1 MSLLK
6 WKKLAKQKTEL
17 GNKINFVH
25 DTILKKQLGEK
36 TSQESFQKAFKPI
49 TTKLDEVAFRN
60 LNIPR
65 LTKKRGKKL
74 GVPDYGIALEDEDIP
89 DYGLDDFFDEGL
101 VPENKKQIV
110 PKPPTYEESLKDILE
125 GKKQIYVDPQYF
137 PEGPQDM
144 PPKYEEDEEIDYAL
158 NVEDEAIALKEAEE
172 AAEAEEAEEVSANR
186 ILDHLKLSNYDDIEK
201 QLNQPEMTPLMS
213 RNFLNRK
220 VKDAKIERNRL
231 NGLKAQVTH
240 KYNKGEMSKAE
251 RALQNKGI
259 DDVRVVLN
267 QYIKYQ
273 EIQAKMFDDQMKKGS
288 GLKKKKRGGNIVF
301 FNDVKQLLKKLELIV
316 GEILAGNTSI
326 EMRNTGVAILDM
338 LLKTSKINKAQH
350 EKLYKTYFKI

>member
-36 TSQESFQKAFKPI
+36 TSQESLQKVFKPI
-49 TTKLDEVAFRN
+49 TTKLDDVAFMN

-65 LTKKRGKKL
+65 LKKRGRNR
-74 GVPDYGIALEDEDIP
+74 GVPDYAVGVEDEDGGIP

-137 PEGPQDM
+137 PEEPQDL
-144 PPKYEEDEEIDYAL
+144 PPEYEEDEEIDYAL
-158 NVEDEAIALKEAEE
+158 DEED
-172 AAEAEEAEEVSANR
+172 SDNM
-186 ILDHLKLSNYDDIEK
+186 ILDDLGLSNYDDIEK
-201 QLNQPEMTPLMS
+201 QLNQPEMTPKKSKKYVNKKL
-213 RNFLNRK
+213 
-220 VKDAKIERNRL
+220 KDAEFRRNQ
-231 NGLKAQVTH
+231 LKGRKSQVSQA
-240 KYNKGEMSKAE
+240 YNKGKIGEAQKTMDYK
-251 RALQNKGI
+251 RI
-259 DDVRVVLN
+259 DNASAVLN
-267 QYIKYQ
+267 QYIKHY
-273 EIQAKMFDDQMKKGS
+273 ENKLKEGS
-288 GLKKKKRGGNIVF
+288 GLKKRGGNIVF
-301 FNDVKQLLKKLELIV
+301 FNDAKQLLKKLELIV
-316 GEILAGNTSI
+316 GEISAGNTSI

-350 EKLYKTYFKI
+350 EKLYKTYFKSMEL

>member
-1 MSLLK
+1 MSLLE

-36 TSQESFQKAFKPI
+36 TSQESLQKVFKPI
-49 TTKLDEVAFRN
+49 TTKLDDVAFRN

-65 LTKKRGKKL
+65 LKKRGRNR
-74 GVPDYGIALEDEDIP
+74 GVPDYAVGVEDEDGGIP

-137 PEGPQDM
+137 PEEPQDM
-144 PPKYEEDEEIDYAL
+144 PPEYEEDEED
-158 NVEDEAIALKEAEE
+158 
-172 AAEAEEAEEVSANR
+172 SANI
-186 ILDHLKLSNYDDIEK
+186 ILDELDLSNYDDIEK
-201 QLNQPEMTPLMS
+201 QLNQPEMTPRKIKRYIDKKLTDANIK
-213 RNFLNRK
+213 RNQ
-220 VKDAKIERNRL
+220 
-231 NGLKAQVTH
+231 LKGYKSQVSQA
-240 KYNKGEMSKAE
+240 YNKGKISEAQKTMDYKRIDNA
-251 RALQNKGI
+251 RA
-259 DDVRVVLN
+259 VLN
-267 QYIKYQ
+267 QYIKHY
-273 EIQAKMFDDQMKKGS
+273 ENKVETIQGS
-288 GLKKKKRGGNIVF
+288 GIKKRGGNIVF

-316 GEILAGNTSI
+316 GEISAGNTSI

>member
-25 DTILKKQLGEK
+25 DRILKNQLGEK

-49 TTKLDEVAFRN
+49 TTKLDDVVFRN

-74 GVPDYGIALEDEDIP
+74 GYGIALEDEDIP

-101 VPENKKQIV
+101 VPENEKQIV
-110 PKPPTYEESLKDILE
+110 PKPPTYEESLKDVLE

-137 PEGPQDM
+137 PEEPQDM
-144 PPKYEEDEEIDYAL
+144 PPEYEEDEEIDYAL
-158 NVEDEAIALKEAEE
+158 DEED
-172 AAEAEEAEEVSANR
+172 SANM
-186 ILDHLKLSNYDDIEK
+186 ILDDLGLSNYDDIEK
-201 QLNQPEMTPLMS
+201 QLNQPEMTQKKIKQYVNKKL
-213 RNFLNRK
+213 
-220 VKDAKIERNRL
+220 KDAQFKRYQ
-231 NGLKAQVTH
+231 LKGYKSQVSQA
-240 KYNKGEMSKAE
+240 YNKGKIGEAQKTMDYKRIDNA
-251 RALQNKGI
+251 RA
-259 DDVRVVLN
+259 VLN
-267 QYIKYQ
+267 QYIKHY
-273 EIQAKMFDDQMKKGS
+273 ENKVKMMKGS
-288 GLKKKKRGGNIVF
+288 GLKKRGGNIVF

>member
-25 DTILKKQLGEK
+25 DTILKNQLGEK
-36 TSQESFQKAFKPI
+36 ISQESFQKAFKPI
-49 TTKLDEVAFRN
+49 TTKLDDVAFRN

-74 GVPDYGIALEDEDIP
+74 GVPDYAVNIEDEDGGIP

-101 VPENKKQIV
+101 VPENEKQIV
-110 PKPPTYEESLKDILE
+110 PKPPTYEESLQDILE
-125 GKKQIYVDPQYF
+125 DKKQIYD
-137 PEGPQDM
+137 EEPQDM
-144 PPKYEEDEEIDYAL
+144 PPEYEEDEEIDYAL
-158 NVEDEAIALKEAEE
+158 DEED
-172 AAEAEEAEEVSANR
+172 SANM
-186 ILDHLKLSNYDDIEK
+186 ILDDLGLSNYDDIEK
-201 QLNQPEMTPLMS
+201 QLNQPEMTQQKIKLYV
-213 RNFLNRK
+213 NKKL
-220 VKDAKIERNRL
+220 KDAEFRRNQ
-231 NGLKAQVTH
+231 LKGHKTH
-240 KYNKGEMSKAE
+240 VSKDYNKGKIGEAQKTMEYKRIDNA
-251 RALQNKGI
+251 RA
-259 DDVRVVLN
+259 VLN
-267 QYIKYQ
+267 QYIKHY
-273 EIQAKMFDDQMKKGS
+273 ENKVEMMKGS
-288 GLKKKKRGGNIVF
+288 GLKKRGGNIVF

-350 EKLYKTYFKI
+350 EKLYKAYFKI

>member
-36 TSQESFQKAFKPI
+36 TSQESLQKVFKPI
-49 TTKLDEVAFRN
+49 TTKLDDVAFMN
-60 LNIPR
+60 LNIPQ
-65 LTKKRGKKL
+65 LKKRGRNR
-74 GVPDYGIALEDEDIP
+74 GVPDYAVGVEDEDGGIP

-137 PEGPQDM
+137 PEEPQDL
-144 PPKYEEDEEIDYAL
+144 PPEYEEDEEIDYAL
-158 NVEDEAIALKEAEE
+158 DDEDS
-172 AAEAEEAEEVSANR
+172 VNM
-186 ILDHLKLSNYDDIEK
+186 ILDDLGLSNYDDIEK
-201 QLNQPEMTPLMS
+201 QLERPEMPKKQIKPFLKKKLEAANHK
-213 RNFLNRK
+213 RNELKGRK
-220 VKDAKIERNRL
+220 T
-231 NGLKAQVTH
+231 QVSQA
-240 KYNKGEMSKAE
+240 YNKGKIGEAEKTLKYKKIDNE
-251 RALQNKGI
+251 RA
-259 DDVRVVLN
+259 VLN
-267 QYIKYQ
+267 QYIKHY
-273 EIQAKMFDDQMKKGS
+273 ENKLKEGS
-288 GLKKKKRGGNIVF
+288 GLKKRGGNIVF
-301 FNDVKQLLKKLELIV
+301 FNDAKQLLKKLELIV
-316 GEILAGNTSI
+316 GEISAGNTSI

>member
-49 TTKLDEVAFRN
+49 TTKLDDVAFRN

-101 VPENKKQIV
+101 GPENEKQIV
-110 PKPPTYEESLKDILE
+110 PKPPTYEESLKDVLE
-125 GKKQIYVDPQYF
+125 A
-137 PEGPQDM
+137 QDM
-144 PPKYEEDEEIDYAL
+144 PPEYEEDEEIDYAL
-158 NVEDEAIALKEAEE
+158 DEED
-172 AAEAEEAEEVSANR
+172 SANM
-186 ILDHLKLSNYDDIEK
+186 ILDDLGLSNYDDIEK
-201 QLNQPEMTPLMS
+201 QLNQPEMTQRKIKKYVNKKLKEAEFK
-213 RNFLNRK
+213 RNQLK
-220 VKDAKIERNRL
+220 GYKTQVSKD
-231 NGLKAQVTH
+231 
-240 KYNKGEMSKAE
+240 YNKGKISEAQKTLDYKRIDNA
-251 RALQNKGI
+251 RA
-259 DDVRVVLN
+259 VLN
-267 QYIKYQ
+267 QYIKHYGNKV
-273 EIQAKMFDDQMKKGS
+273 KMMKGS
-288 GLKKKKRGGNIVF
+288 GLKKRGGNIVF

-316 GEILAGNTSI
+316 GEISAGNTSI

>member
-36 TSQESFQKAFKPI
+36 TSQESLQKVFKPI
-49 TTKLDEVAFRN
+49 TTKLDDVAFRN

-65 LTKKRGKKL
+65 LKKRGRNR
-74 GVPDYGIALEDEDIP
+74 GVPDYAVGVEDEDGGIP

-137 PEGPQDM
+137 PEEPQDL
-144 PPKYEEDEEIDYAL
+144 PPEYEEDEEIDYAL
-158 NVEDEAIALKEAEE
+158 DEED
-172 AAEAEEAEEVSANR
+172 SDNM
-186 ILDHLKLSNYDDIEK
+186 ILDDLGLSNYDDIEK
-201 QLNQPEMTPLMS
+201 QLNQPEMTPKKSKKYVNKKL
-213 RNFLNRK
+213 
-220 VKDAKIERNRL
+220 KDAEFRRNQ
-231 NGLKAQVTH
+231 LKGRKSQVSQA
-240 KYNKGEMSKAE
+240 YNKGKIGEAQKTMDYK
-251 RALQNKGI
+251 RI
-259 DDVRVVLN
+259 DNASAVLN
-267 QYIKYQ
+267 QYIKHY
-273 EIQAKMFDDQMKKGS
+273 ENKLKEGS
-288 GLKKKKRGGNIVF
+288 GLKKRGGNIVF
-301 FNDVKQLLKKLELIV
+301 FNDAKQLLKKLELIV
-316 GEILAGNTSI
+316 GEISAGNTSI

>member
-25 DTILKKQLGEK
+25 DTILKNQLGEK

-49 TTKLDEVAFRN
+49 TTKLDDVAFRN

-74 GVPDYGIALEDEDIP
+74 SVPDYGIALEDEDIP

-101 VPENKKQIV
+101 APENKKQIA

-125 GKKQIYVDPQYF
+125 G
-137 PEGPQDM
+137 EEPQDM
-144 PPKYEEDEEIDYAL
+144 PPEYEEDEEIDYAL
-158 NVEDEAIALKEAEE
+158 DEEDS
-172 AAEAEEAEEVSANR
+172 VNM
-186 ILDHLKLSNYDDIEK
+186 ILDELKLSNYDDIEK
-201 QLNQPEMTPLMS
+201 QLERPEMPKS
-213 RNFLNRK
+213 QIKPFLKKKLEAADHKRQQLKGRK
-220 VKDAKIERNRL
+220 SQISQA
-231 NGLKAQVTH
+231 
-240 KYNKGEMSKAE
+240 YNKGKIGEAE
-251 RALQNKGI
+251 KTMEYKRIDNARA
-259 DDVRVVLN
+259 VLN
-267 QYIKYQ
+267 QYIKHYKNKV
-273 EIQAKMFDDQMKKGS
+273 KMMKGS
-288 GLKKKKRGGNIVF
+288 GLKKRGGNIVF
-301 FNDVKQLLKKLELIV
+301 FNDAKQLLKKLELIV

-326 EMRNTGVAILDM
+326 KMRNTGVAILDM

>member
-25 DTILKKQLGEK
+25 DTILKNQLGEK
-36 TSQESFQKAFKPI
+36 ISQESFQKAFKPI
-49 TTKLDEVAFRN
+49 TTKLDDVV

-65 LTKKRGKKL
+65 ITKKRGKKL
-74 GVPDYGIALEDEDIP
+74 DVPDYGIAIEDEDIP
-89 DYGLDDFFDEGL
+89 DHGLYDLFDEGL
-101 VPENKKQIV
+101 VPDNEKQIV
-110 PKPPTYEESLKDILE
+110 PKPPTYEESLQDILE

-137 PEGPQDM
+137 PEEPQDL
-144 PPKYEEDEEIDYAL
+144 PPEYEEDEEIDYAL
-158 NVEDEAIALKEAEE
+158 DEED
-172 AAEAEEAEEVSANR
+172 SANM
-186 ILDHLKLSNYDDIEK
+186 ILDDLGLPNYDDIEK
-201 QLNQPEMTPLMS
+201 QLNQPEMTQKRIKRYVDKQL
-213 RNFLNRK
+213 
-220 VKDAKIERNRL
+220 KDAEFKRHQ
-231 NGLKAQVTH
+231 LKGYKSQVSQA
-240 KYNKGEMSKAE
+240 YNKGKISEAQKTMDYKRIDNA
-251 RALQNKGI
+251 RA
-259 DDVRVVLN
+259 VLN
-267 QYIKYQ
+267 QYINHYENKV
-273 EIQAKMFDDQMKKGS
+273 KMMKGS
-288 GLKKKKRGGNIVF
+288 GLKKRGGNIVF

>member
-25 DTILKKQLGEK
+25 DTILKNQLGEK
-36 TSQESFQKAFKPI
+36 TSQEFLQKVFKPI
-49 TTKLDEVAFRN
+49 TTKLDDVAFRN

-65 LTKKRGKKL
+65 LTKKRGEKL

-110 PKPPTYEESLKDILE
+110 PKPPTYEESLQDILE
-125 GKKQIYVDPQYF
+125 GKKQIYVNPQYF
-137 PEGPQDM
+137 PEEPQDL
-144 PPKYEEDEEIDYAL
+144 PPEYEEDEEIDYAL
-158 NVEDEAIALKEAEE
+158 DEED
-172 AAEAEEAEEVSANR
+172 SANM
-186 ILDHLKLSNYDDIEK
+186 ILDDLGLPNYDDIEK
-201 QLNQPEMTPLMS
+201 QLNQPEMTQK
-213 RNFLNRK
+213 RIKRYVDK
-220 VKDAKIERNRL
+220 Q
-231 NGLKAQVTH
+231 LKNAEFKRHQLKGFKSQVSQA
-240 KYNKGEMSKAE
+240 YNKGKISEAQKTLE
-251 RALQNKGI
+251 YKII
-259 DDVRVVLN
+259 DNARVVLN
-267 QYIKYQ
+267 QYIKHY
-273 EIQAKMFDDQMKKGS
+273 ENKVKMKKGS
-288 GLKKKKRGGNIVF
+288 GLKKRGGNIVF

-326 EMRNTGVAILDM
+326 EMGNTGVAILDM

>member
-36 TSQESFQKAFKPI
+36 TSQESLQKVFKPI
-49 TTKLDEVAFRN
+49 TTKLDDVAFRN

-65 LTKKRGKKL
+65 LKKRGRNR
-74 GVPDYGIALEDEDIP
+74 GVPDYAVGVEDEDGGIP

-137 PEGPQDM
+137 PEEPQDL
-144 PPKYEEDEEIDYAL
+144 PPEYEEDEEIDYAL
-158 NVEDEAIALKEAEE
+158 DEED
-172 AAEAEEAEEVSANR
+172 SANM
-186 ILDHLKLSNYDDIEK
+186 ILDDLGLSNYDDIEK
-201 QLNQPEMTPLMS
+201 QLERPEMPKKQIKPFLKKKVEAANHK
-213 RNFLNRK
+213 RNQLKGRK
-220 VKDAKIERNRL
+220 T
-231 NGLKAQVTH
+231 QVSQA
-240 KYNKGEMSKAE
+240 YNKGKIGEAEKTLKYKKIDNE
-251 RALQNKGI
+251 RA
-259 DDVRVVLN
+259 VLN
-267 QYIKYQ
+267 QFIKHY
-273 EIQAKMFDDQMKKGS
+273 ENKLKEGS
-288 GLKKKKRGGNIVF
+288 GLKKRGGNIVF
-301 FNDVKQLLKKLELIV
+301 FNDAKQLLKKLELIV
-316 GEILAGNTSI
+316 GEISAGNTSI

>member
-25 DTILKKQLGEK
+25 DTILKNQLGEK

-49 TTKLDEVAFRN
+49 TTKLDDVVLRN
-60 LNIPR
+60 FNIPR
-65 LTKKRGKKL
+65 LTKKRGEKL
-74 GVPDYGIALEDEDIP
+74 GVPDYGIAIEDEDIP

-110 PKPPTYEESLKDILE
+110 PKPPTYEESLQDILE
-125 GKKQIYVDPQYF
+125 GKKQIYVNPQYF
-137 PEGPQDM
+137 PEEPQDM
-144 PPKYEEDEEIDYAL
+144 PPEYEEDEEIDYAL
-158 NVEDEAIALKEAEE
+158 DEED
-172 AAEAEEAEEVSANR
+172 SANT
-186 ILDHLKLSNYDDIEK
+186 ILDDLGLPNYNAIEK
-201 QLNQPEMTPLMS
+201 QLNQPEMTQKRIKRYVDKQL
-213 RNFLNRK
+213 
-220 VKDAKIERNRL
+220 KDAEFKRHQ
-231 NGLKAQVTH
+231 LKGYKSQVSQA
-240 KYNKGEMSKAE
+240 YNKGKIGEAQKTLDYK
-251 RALQNKGI
+251 RI
-259 DDVRVVLN
+259 DNARVVLN
-267 QYIKYQ
+267 QYIKHY
-273 EIQAKMFDDQMKKGS
+273 ENKVKMKKGS
-288 GLKKKKRGGNIVF
+288 GLKKRGGNIVF

>member
-36 TSQESFQKAFKPI
+36 TSQESLQKVFKPI
-49 TTKLDEVAFRN
+49 TTKLDDVAFRN

-65 LTKKRGKKL
+65 LKKRGRNR
-74 GVPDYGIALEDEDIP
+74 GVPDYAVGVEDEDGGIP

-137 PEGPQDM
+137 PEEPQDL
-144 PPKYEEDEEIDYAL
+144 PPEYEEDEEIDYAL
-158 NVEDEAIALKEAEE
+158 DEED
-172 AAEAEEAEEVSANR
+172 SDNM
-186 ILDHLKLSNYDDIEK
+186 ILDDLGLSNYDDIEK
-201 QLNQPEMTPLMS
+201 QLKQPEMTPRKIKRYIDKKLTDANIK
-213 RNFLNRK
+213 RNQLKGRK
-220 VKDAKIERNRL
+220 S
-231 NGLKAQVTH
+231 QVSQA
-240 KYNKGEMSKAE
+240 YNKGKIGEAQKTMDYKRIDNA
-251 RALQNKGI
+251 RA
-259 DDVRVVLN
+259 VLN
-267 QYIKYQ
+267 QYIKHY
-273 EIQAKMFDDQMKKGS
+273 ENKVETIQGS
-288 GLKKKKRGGNIVF
+288 GIKKRGGNIVF

-316 GEILAGNTSI
+316 GEISAGNTSI

>member
-1 MSLLK
+1 MSLLE

-25 DTILKKQLGEK
+25 DTILKNQLGEK
-36 TSQESFQKAFKPI
+36 TSQESFQKVFKPI
-49 TTKLDEVAFRN
+49 TKKLDDVALRN

-110 PKPPTYEESLKDILE
+110 PKPPTYEESLKDVLE
-125 GKKQIYVDPQYF
+125 GKKQIYGNPQYF
-137 PEGPQDM
+137 PEEPQDM
-144 PPKYEEDEEIDYAL
+144 PPEYEEDEEIDYAL
-158 NVEDEAIALKEAEE
+158 DEED
-172 AAEAEEAEEVSANR
+172 SANM
-186 ILDHLKLSNYDDIEK
+186 ILDELGLSNYDDIEK
-201 QLNQPEMTPLMS
+201 QLNQPEMTQ
-213 RNFLNRK
+213 RK
-220 VKDAKIERNRL
+220 NKKYVNKKLKDAEHKRNQLKGRKTQVLLAYKKGDIGEAQKTL
-231 NGLKAQVTH
+231 NYKRIDNA
-240 KYNKGEMSKAE
+240 
-251 RALQNKGI
+251 RA
-259 DDVRVVLN
+259 VLN
-267 QYIKYQ
+267 QYIQHYANKVKTM
-273 EIQAKMFDDQMKKGS
+273 EGS
-288 GLKKKKRGGNIVF
+288 GLKKRGGNIVF

-350 EKLYKTYFKI
+350 EKLYDIFQNLK

>member
-36 TSQESFQKAFKPI
+36 TSQESLQKVFKPI
-49 TTKLDEVAFRN
+49 TTKLDDVAFMN

-65 LTKKRGKKL
+65 LKKRGRNR
-74 GVPDYGIALEDEDIP
+74 GVPDYAVGVEDEDGGIP

-137 PEGPQDM
+137 PEEPQDL
-144 PPKYEEDEEIDYAL
+144 PPEYEEDEEIDYAL
-158 NVEDEAIALKEAEE
+158 DEED
-172 AAEAEEAEEVSANR
+172 SDNM
-186 ILDHLKLSNYDDIEK
+186 ILDDLGLSNYDDIEK
-201 QLNQPEMTPLMS
+201 QLKQPEMTPRKIKRYIDKKLTDANIK
-213 RNFLNRK
+213 RNQLKGRK
-220 VKDAKIERNRL
+220 S
-231 NGLKAQVTH
+231 QVSQA
-240 KYNKGEMSKAE
+240 YNKGKIGEAQKTMDYK
-251 RALQNKGI
+251 RI
-259 DDVRVVLN
+259 DNASAVLN
-267 QYIKYQ
+267 QYIKHY
-273 EIQAKMFDDQMKKGS
+273 ENKLKEGS
-288 GLKKKKRGGNIVF
+288 GLKKRGGNIVF
-301 FNDVKQLLKKLELIV
+301 FNDAKQLLKKLELIV
-316 GEILAGNTSI
+316 GEISAGNTSI

>member
-1 MSLLK
+1 MSLLE

-25 DTILKKQLGEK
+25 DTILKNQLGEK
-36 TSQESFQKAFKPI
+36 TSQESLQKVFKPI
-49 TTKLDEVAFRN
+49 TTKLDDVAFRN

-101 VPENKKQIV
+101 VPLNEKQIV

-125 GKKQIYVDPQYF
+125 GEDLP
-137 PEGPQDM
+137 PE
-144 PPKYEEDEEIDYAL
+144 YEEDEEIDYAL
-158 NVEDEAIALKEAEE
+158 DEED
-172 AAEAEEAEEVSANR
+172 SANM
-186 ILDHLKLSNYDDIEK
+186 ILDDLGLSNYDDIEK
-201 QLNQPEMTPLMS
+201 QLERPEMPKKQIKPFLKKKVEAANHK
-213 RNFLNRK
+213 RNQLKGRK
-220 VKDAKIERNRL
+220 S
-231 NGLKAQVTH
+231 QVSQE
-240 KYNKGEMSKAE
+240 YNKGKIGEAE
-251 RALQNKGI
+251 KTLKYKKI
-259 DDVRVVLN
+259 DNERVVLN
-267 QYIKYQ
+267 QYIKHY
-273 EIQAKMFDDQMKKGS
+273 ENKVKTMEGS
-288 GLKKKKRGGNIVF
+288 GLKKRGGNIVF
-301 FNDVKQLLKKLELIV
+301 FNDAKQLLKKLELIV

>member
-36 TSQESFQKAFKPI
+36 TSQESLQKVFKPI
-49 TTKLDEVAFRN
+49 TTKLDDVAFRN

-65 LTKKRGKKL
+65 LKKRGRNR
-74 GVPDYGIALEDEDIP
+74 GVPDYAVGVEDEDGGIP

-137 PEGPQDM
+137 PEEPQDL
-144 PPKYEEDEEIDYAL
+144 PPEYEEDEEIDYAL
-158 NVEDEAIALKEAEE
+158 DEED
-172 AAEAEEAEEVSANR
+172 SANM
-186 ILDHLKLSNYDDIEK
+186 ILDELELSNYDDIEK
-201 QLNQPEMTPLMS
+201 QIIQPEMTPRKIKRYIDKKLTDANIK
-213 RNFLNRK
+213 RNQ
-220 VKDAKIERNRL
+220 
-231 NGLKAQVTH
+231 LKGYKSQVSQA
-240 KYNKGEMSKAE
+240 YNKGKIGEAQKTMDYKRIDNA
-251 RALQNKGI
+251 RA
-259 DDVRVVLN
+259 VLN
-267 QYIKYQ
+267 QYIKHY
-273 EIQAKMFDDQMKKGS
+273 ENKVETIQGS
-288 GLKKKKRGGNIVF
+288 GIKKRGGNIVF

-350 EKLYKTYFKI
+350 EKLYKTYFKV

>member
-1 MSLLK
+1 MSLLE

-25 DTILKKQLGEK
+25 DTILKNQLGEK
-36 TSQESFQKAFKPI
+36 TSQESLQKVFKPI
-49 TTKLDEVAFRN
+49 TTKLDDVAFRN

-65 LTKKRGKKL
+65 LKKRGKKL
-74 GVPDYGIALEDEDIP
+74 GVPDYAVGVEDEDGGIP

-110 PKPPTYEESLKDILE
+110 PKPPTYEESLKDVLE

-137 PEGPQDM
+137 PEEPQDL
-144 PPKYEEDEEIDYAL
+144 PPEYEEDEEIDYAL
-158 NVEDEAIALKEAEE
+158 DEED
-172 AAEAEEAEEVSANR
+172 SDNM
-186 ILDHLKLSNYDDIEK
+186 ILDDLGLSNYDDIEK
-201 QLNQPEMTPLMS
+201 RLNQPEMTQKKIKLYV
-213 RNFLNRK
+213 NKKL
-220 VKDAKIERNRL
+220 KDAEFKRHQ
-231 NGLKAQVTH
+231 LKGYKSQVSQA
-240 KYNKGEMSKAE
+240 YNKGKIGEAQKTMDYKRIDNA
-251 RALQNKGI
+251 RA
-259 DDVRVVLN
+259 VLN
-267 QYIKYQ
+267 QYIKHY
-273 EIQAKMFDDQMKKGS
+273 ENKVKMMKGS
-288 GLKKKKRGGNIVF
+288 GLKKRGENIVF

-316 GEILAGNTSI
+316 GEISAGNTSI

>member
-1 MSLLK
+1 MSLLE

-17 GNKINFVH
+17 GNKINFIH
-25 DTILKKQLGEK
+25 DTILKNQLGEK
-36 TSQESFQKAFKPI
+36 ISQESFQKVFKPI
-49 TTKLDEVAFRN
+49 TTKLDDVAFRN

-101 VPENKKQIV
+101 VPENEKQIV
-110 PKPPTYEESLKDILE
+110 PKPPTYEESLKDVLE
-125 GKKQIYVDPQYF
+125 GKKQTYVD
-137 PEGPQDM
+137 PQDM
-144 PPKYEEDEEIDYAL
+144 PPEYEEDEEIDYAL
-158 NVEDEAIALKEAEE
+158 DEED
-172 AAEAEEAEEVSANR
+172 SANM
-186 ILDHLKLSNYDDIEK
+186 ILDDLDLSNYDDIEK
-201 QLNQPEMTPLMS
+201 QINQPEMTQ
-213 RNFLNRK
+213 RK
-220 VKDAKIERNRL
+220 IKKYVNKKLKDAEHKRNQ
-231 NGLKAQVTH
+231 LKGRKTQVLLAYKKGDIGEAQKTIDV
-240 KYNKGEMSKAE
+240 KRIDNA
-251 RALQNKGI
+251 RA
-259 DDVRVVLN
+259 VLN
-267 QYIKYQ
+267 QYIKHYANKVKTM
-273 EIQAKMFDDQMKKGS
+273 EGS
-288 GLKKKKRGGNIVF
+288 GLKKRGGNIVF

>member
-36 TSQESFQKAFKPI
+36 TSQESLQKVFKPI
-49 TTKLDEVAFRN
+49 TTKLDDVAFRN

-65 LTKKRGKKL
+65 LKKRSRNR
-74 GVPDYGIALEDEDIP
+74 GVPDYAVGVEDEDGGIP
-89 DYGLDDFFDEGL
+89 NYGLDDFFDEGL
-101 VPENKKQIV
+101 APENKKQIV

-137 PEGPQDM
+137 PEEPQDM
-144 PPKYEEDEEIDYAL
+144 PPEYEEDEEIDYAL
-158 NVEDEAIALKEAEE
+158 DEED
-172 AAEAEEAEEVSANR
+172 SANM
-186 ILDHLKLSNYDDIEK
+186 ILDELDLSNYDDIEK
-201 QLNQPEMTPLMS
+201 QLNQPEMTPRKIKRYIDKKLIDANIK
-213 RNFLNRK
+213 RNQ
-220 VKDAKIERNRL
+220 
-231 NGLKAQVTH
+231 LKGYKSQVS
-240 KYNKGEMSKAE
+240 KAYNKGKMSEAQKTLDYK
-251 RALQNKGI
+251 RI
-259 DDVRVVLN
+259 DNARTVLN
-267 QYIKYQ
+267 QYIKHY
-273 EIQAKMFDDQMKKGS
+273 ENKVKMMKGS
-288 GLKKKKRGGNIVF
+288 GLKKRGGNIVF

>member
-25 DTILKKQLGEK
+25 DTILKNQLGEK

-49 TTKLDEVAFRN
+49 TTKLDDVVFRN

-101 VPENKKQIV
+101 VPENEKQIV

-125 GKKQIYVDPQYF
+125 GKKQMHVDPQYF
-137 PEGPQDM
+137 PEEPQDM
-144 PPKYEEDEEIDYAL
+144 PPEYEEDEEIDYAL
-158 NVEDEAIALKEAEE
+158 DEED
-172 AAEAEEAEEVSANR
+172 SANM
-186 ILDHLKLSNYDDIEK
+186 ILDDLGLSNYDAIEK
-201 QLNQPEMTPLMS
+201 QINQPEMTKKKIQLYV
-213 RNFLNRK
+213 NKKL
-220 VKDAKIERNRL
+220 KDAEFKRHQ
-231 NGLKAQVTH
+231 LKGYKTQVS
-240 KYNKGEMSKAE
+240 KAYNKGEISEAQKTMDYKRIDNA
-251 RALQNKGI
+251 RA
-259 DDVRVVLN
+259 VLN
-267 QYIKYQ
+267 QFIKHYGN
-273 EIQAKMFDDQMKKGS
+273 KMKEGS
-288 GLKKKKRGGNIVF
+288 GLKKRGGNIVF

>member
-1 MSLLK
+1 MSLLE

-25 DTILKKQLGEK
+25 DTILKNQLGEK
-36 TSQESFQKAFKPI
+36 TSQESLQKVFKPI
-49 TTKLDEVAFRN
+49 TTKLDDVAFMN

-65 LTKKRGKKL
+65 LKKRGRNR
-74 GVPDYGIALEDEDIP
+74 GVPDYAVGVEDEDGGIP

-137 PEGPQDM
+137 PEEPQDM
-144 PPKYEEDEEIDYAL
+144 PPEYEEDEEIDYAL
-158 NVEDEAIALKEAEE
+158 DEED
-172 AAEAEEAEEVSANR
+172 SANM
-186 ILDHLKLSNYDDIEK
+186 ILDELDLSNYDDIEK
-201 QLNQPEMTPLMS
+201 QLNQPEMTQQKIKKYIDKKLTDANIK
-213 RNFLNRK
+213 RNQ
-220 VKDAKIERNRL
+220 
-231 NGLKAQVTH
+231 LKGYKSQVSQA
-240 KYNKGEMSKAE
+240 YNKGKISEAQKTMDYKRIDNA
-251 RALQNKGI
+251 RA
-259 DDVRVVLN
+259 VLN
-267 QYIKYQ
+267 QYIKHY
-273 EIQAKMFDDQMKKGS
+273 ENKVETIQGS
-288 GLKKKKRGGNIVF
+288 GIKKRGGNIVF

-350 EKLYKTYFKI
+350 EKLYKTYFKV

>member
-36 TSQESFQKAFKPI
+36 TSQESLQKVFKPI
-49 TTKLDEVAFRN
+49 TTKLDDVAFMN

-65 LTKKRGKKL
+65 LKKRGRNR
-74 GVPDYGIALEDEDIP
+74 GVPDYAVGVEDEDGGIP

-137 PEGPQDM
+137 PEEPQDL
-144 PPKYEEDEEIDYAL
+144 PPEYEEDEEIDYAL
-158 NVEDEAIALKEAEE
+158 DEED
-172 AAEAEEAEEVSANR
+172 SDNM
-186 ILDHLKLSNYDDIEK
+186 ILDDLGLSNYDDIEK
-201 QLNQPEMTPLMS
+201 QLKQPEMTPRKIKRYIDKKLTDANIK
-213 RNFLNRK
+213 RNQLKGRK
-220 VKDAKIERNRL
+220 S
-231 NGLKAQVTH
+231 QVSQA
-240 KYNKGEMSKAE
+240 YNKGKISEAQKTMDYK
-251 RALQNKGI
+251 RI
-259 DDVRVVLN
+259 DNASAVLN
-267 QYIKYQ
+267 QYIKHY
-273 EIQAKMFDDQMKKGS
+273 ENKLKEGS
-288 GLKKKKRGGNIVF
+288 GLKKRGGNIVF
-301 FNDVKQLLKKLELIV
+301 FNDAKQLLKKLELIV
-316 GEILAGNTSI
+316 GEISAGNTSI

>member
-1 MSLLK
+1 MSLLE

-25 DTILKKQLGEK
+25 NTILKNQLGEK
-36 TSQESFQKAFKPI
+36 ISQESFQKVFKPI
-49 TTKLDEVAFRN
+49 TTKLDDVAFRN

-65 LTKKRGKKL
+65 LTKKRGEKP

-101 VPENKKQIV
+101 APDNEKQIA
-110 PKPPTYEESLKDILE
+110 PKPPTYKESLKD
-125 GKKQIYVDPQYF
+125 
-137 PEGPQDM
+137 M
-144 PPKYEEDEEIDYAL
+144 PPEYEEDEEIDYAL
-158 NVEDEAIALKEAEE
+158 DEEDS
-172 AAEAEEAEEVSANR
+172 VNM
-186 ILDHLKLSNYDDIEK
+186 ILNELKLSNYDDIEK
-201 QLNQPEMTPLMS
+201 QLERPEMPKS
-213 RNFLNRK
+213 QIKPFLKKKLEAANHKRQQ
-220 VKDAKIERNRL
+220 L
-231 NGLKAQVTH
+231 NGQKSQILQA
-240 KYNKGEMSKAE
+240 YNKGKIGEAE
-251 RALQNKGI
+251 KTMEYKRIDNARA
-259 DDVRVVLN
+259 VLN
-267 QYIKYQ
+267 QYIEHYKNKV
-273 EIQAKMFDDQMKKGS
+273 KMMKGS
-288 GLKKKKRGGNIVF
+288 GLKKRGGNIVF

>member
-1 MSLLK
+1 MSLLE

-25 DTILKKQLGEK
+25 DTILKNQLGEK
-36 TSQESFQKAFKPI
+36 TSQESLQKVFKPI
-49 TTKLDEVAFRN
+49 TTKLDDVAFRN

-65 LTKKRGKKL
+65 LKKRDRKQ
-74 GVPDYGIALEDEDIP
+74 GVPDYAVGVEDEDGGIP

-110 PKPPTYEESLKDILE
+110 PKPSTYEESLKDVLE
-125 GKKQIYVDPQYF
+125 GEKQIYVDPQYF
-137 PEGPQDM
+137 PEEPQDM
-144 PPKYEEDEEIDYAL
+144 PPEYEEDEEIDYAL
-158 NVEDEAIALKEAEE
+158 DDED
-172 AAEAEEAEEVSANR
+172 SANI
-186 ILDHLKLSNYDDIEK
+186 ILDELELSNYDDIEK
-201 QLNQPEMTPLMS
+201 QINQPEMTQ
-213 RNFLNRK
+213 RK
-220 VKDAKIERNRL
+220 IKKYVNKKLKDAEFRRNQ
-231 NGLKAQVTH
+231 LKG
-240 KYNKGEMSKAE
+240 KKGNISKEYNKGKIGEAE
-251 RALQNKGI
+251 KTMKHKRI
-259 DDVRVVLN
+259 DNARVVLN
-267 QYIKYQ
+267 QYIKHY
-273 EIQAKMFDDQMKKGS
+273 ENKVEMMEGS
-288 GLKKKKRGGNIVF
+288 GFKKRGGNIVF

>member
-1 MSLLK
+1 MSLLE

-25 DTILKKQLGEK
+25 DTILKNQLGEK
-36 TSQESFQKAFKPI
+36 TSQESLQKVFKPI
-49 TTKLDEVAFRN
+49 TTKLDDVAFMN

-65 LTKKRGKKL
+65 LKKRGRNR
-74 GVPDYGIALEDEDIP
+74 GVPDYAVGVEDEDGGIP

-101 VPENKKQIV
+101 PENKKQIV
-110 PKPPTYEESLKDILE
+110 PKPPAYEESLKDILE

-137 PEGPQDM
+137 PEEPQDL
-144 PPKYEEDEEIDYAL
+144 PPEYEEDEEIDYAL
-158 NVEDEAIALKEAEE
+158 DEED
-172 AAEAEEAEEVSANR
+172 SANM
-186 ILDHLKLSNYDDIEK
+186 ILDELELSNYDDIEK
-201 QLNQPEMTPLMS
+201 QIIQPEMTP
-213 RNFLNRK
+213 RK
-220 VKDAKIERNRL
+220 IKRYIDKKLKDAEFRRNQ
-231 NGLKAQVTH
+231 LKGY
-240 KYNKGEMSKAE
+240 KSNISKDYNKGKIGEAQKTMDYKRIDNA
-251 RALQNKGI
+251 RA
-259 DDVRVVLN
+259 VLN
-267 QYIKYQ
+267 QYIKHYANKVKTM
-273 EIQAKMFDDQMKKGS
+273 EGS
-288 GLKKKKRGGNIVF
+288 GLKKRGGNIVF